1 LKTPRKRC
9 TGPASEGGGLS
20 PVSRGLHTALLI
32 TVCFLILLGGCTAR
46 LVADYDPV
54 IDKSL
59 TDLSVKTENHF
70 NRLQENFGTDKAD
83 FDSNRRFYDEFEVE
97 VNTLIA
103 RAKIHPRNEITIEQ
117 LGLLRES
124 MAGFEE
130 LHRQDLGTMERDA
143 ALAAIG
149 IARSTIKQ
157 HFEAI
162 WKLEFEKK
170 NVRRNL
176 NRDEQ

>member
-1 LKTPRKRC
+1 MKRLRKRC
-9 TGPASEGGGLS
+9 SSPASDGGRL
-20 PVSRGLHTALLI
+20 PYVPRGLQTTLWVTI
-32 TVCFLILLGGCTAR
+32 CCLILLGGCTAR

-59 TDLSVKTENHF
+59 IDLSIKTENYF

-83 FDSNRRFYDEFEVE
+83 FASHRRFYDEFEVE
-97 VNTLIA
+97 VNTLIVRA
-103 RAKIHPRNEITIEQ
+103 RIHPRNEITIEQ
-117 LGLLRES
+117 LELLRES

-143 ALAAIG
+143 ALATIG
-149 IARSTIKQ
+149 VARSTIKQ

-176 NRDEQ
+176 NRDAQ